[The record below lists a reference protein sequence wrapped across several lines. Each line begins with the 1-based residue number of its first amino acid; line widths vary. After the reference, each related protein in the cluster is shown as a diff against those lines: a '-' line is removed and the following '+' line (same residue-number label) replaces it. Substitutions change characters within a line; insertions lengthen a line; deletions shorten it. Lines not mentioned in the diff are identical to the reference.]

1 MNAREFKGIFP
12 YLVSPLNDDG
22 TVKETSLR
30 RLVEHLIASGVHGLT
45 PLGSTG
51 EFFYLTWEQ
60 RKEIVR
66 IVVDQTAGRVPV
78 VAGVACSS
86 VFDAQRQ
93 TQEFE
98 KMGVDGILAVLTV
111 YFPLKQEEIYD
122 YFAAIA
128 ACTSLPVVLY
138 NNPKFTGFEISLDTL
153 NRLSRIDNVL
163 YYKDASSNTGR
174 LFQLTNAVEGRMKIF
189 SASAHVP
196 LFVMM
201 MGGAGWMAGPACVLP
216 KESVRLYELCA
227 AQKWEEA
234 LALQRTLWGINRVF
248 QKYNLAACI
257 KTALNLQGFD
267 VGKPIPPLRPLDNAA
282 QQDIAGVLERIQGV
296 KYANFS

>member
-1 MNAREFKGIFP
+1 MNTEFKGIFP
-12 YLVSPLNDDG
+12 YLVSPMNADG
-22 TVKETSLR
+22 TVKESSLR
-30 RLVEHLIASGVHGLT
+30 RLVEHLIACGVHGLT

-51 EFFYLTWEQ
+51 EFYYLTWEQ
-60 RKEIVR
+60 RREIVR
-66 IVVDQTAGRVPV
+66 IVVEQTAGRVPV

-86 VFDAQRQ
+86 VYEAQRQ
-93 TQEFE
+93 TREFE
-98 KMGVDGILAVLTV
+98 AMGVDGILAVLNV
-111 YFPLKQEEIYD
+111 YFPLKQDEIYD
-122 YFAAIA
+122 YFAAVA
-128 ACTSLPVVLY
+128 DSTSLPVVLY
-138 NNPKFTGFEISLDTL
+138 NNPKFTGFEIALDTL

-216 KESVRLYELCA
+216 KESVRLYELCS
-227 AQKWEEA
+227 AQKWDDA
-234 LALQRTLWGINRVF
+234 MVLQRKLWDINRVF

-257 KTALNLQGFD
+257 KAALNLQGFD
-267 VGKPIPPLRPLDNAA
+267 VDDPIPPLRPLGREAVE
-282 QQDIAGVLERIQGV
+282 DIAGVLERIQGV
-296 KYANFS
+296 RYPLP